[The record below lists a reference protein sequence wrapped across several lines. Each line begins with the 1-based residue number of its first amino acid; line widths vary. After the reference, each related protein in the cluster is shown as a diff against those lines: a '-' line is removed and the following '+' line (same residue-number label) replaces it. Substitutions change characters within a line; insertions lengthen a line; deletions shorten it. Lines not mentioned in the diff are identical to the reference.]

1 MTNTKLLETISRYI
15 EVTNEIPYKYIHGI
29 ELLLI
34 LLCLFVGILLFYFVY
49 ESRVFFSRIMV
60 LGVTDAYLNTRDEE
74 NIRKKTEVV
83 SLVSLR
89 ARLTWIVFLSTVGI
103 TMFASLILSGGT
115 SDKIKNITVELTQ
128 EIEKDIT
135 ENYITKP
142 EVLEKAFKPIEV
154 TKPENM
160 GLGGTYKI
168 SFIYEDEYY
177 SDKVILLTY
186 NKLVP
191 SNLLIPFEDKG
202 KYKGLS
208 GMGYSKDF
216 RYSKY
221 FDRNSI
227 SSYYSS
233 ASVNME
239 DIDYIYNLNVR

>member
-15 EVTNEIPYKYIHGI
+15 EVTNEIPYKYIHGLEI
-29 ELLLI
+29 FLI
-34 LLCLFVGILLFYFVY
+34 LFCILCGVALLYFIH
-49 ESRVFFSRIMV
+49 ESRVFFSRIMS
-60 LGVTDAYLNTRDEE
+60 LGVADAYLNTRDEE
-74 NIRKKTEVV
+74 NIRKKTELV
-83 SLVSLR
+83 SSVSLR
-89 ARLTWIVFLSTVGI
+89 ARLTWAILLSIVGI
-103 TMFASLILSGGT
+103 TMFTSLILSGRT
-115 SDKIKNITVELTQ
+115 SDKIKDITVELTQ
-128 EIEKDIT
+128 EIENDIT
-135 ENYITKP
+135 ENYITKSD
-142 EVLEKAFKPIEV
+142 VLEKAFKPLEV

-186 NKLVP
+186 NKSLP

-221 FDRNSI
+221 FDRNSV

-233 ASVNME
+233 SSINME
-239 DIDYIYNLNVR
+239 DIDYIYNLNVK